1 MPPRAA
7 WAILLA
13 AVSGSCV
20 PQEPV
25 QPVSAV
31 EAPAADPE
39 IRIGLVVDA
48 ARATLGGGGALRVSD
63 PDEGPLIDIPAQST
77 VEVVPR
83 VRAVGLVGVTLA
95 IARPLLVV
103 QSVDSGAPVRVNGRD
118 YRGTVEVHR
127 GLNGVVVI
135 NRVGLEAYLTGVVA
149 AEMGRRGPGEEEALK
164 AQAVVSRTY
173 ALRNKGRHADQGFD
187 LLADVGDQVY
197 VGIVT
202 ENAMATAAVQATRG
216 EILSYNGAPIDAFFF
231 STCAGRTED
240 GVAAFAGANR
250 PYLRSVDDHDPSG
263 IAWCAS
269 SPRFRWRESWTRA
282 ELTTILRRTL
292 PANNLTTTAV
302 TDLTEMRVL
311 ERTTSGRIA
320 TLELSGRAG
329 RTAVRGQAIRRVL
342 EPTGGGILR
351 SNDFTVRLSRV
362 GGKIERIDIDG
373 RGNGHGVGMCQWGAV
388 GRSRA
393 GEIYPHILSSYFPG
407 TELRRA
413 F

>member
-1 MPPRAA
+1 MRPSAA

-13 AVSGSCV
+13 AASGSCV
-20 PQEPV
+20 PQEPA
-25 QPVSAV
+25 QPVTPV
-31 EAPAADPE
+31 EALVMDPE
-39 IRIGLVVDA
+39 IRIGLVVNA
-48 ARATLGGGGALRVSD
+48 VQATLGGGGALRISD
-63 PDEGPLIDIPAQST
+63 PEEGPLVEIPARST
-77 VEVVPR
+77 VELIPR
-83 VRAVGLVGVTLA
+83 VRAVGLRGIVPT
-95 IARPLLVV
+95 IARQVLEV
-103 QSVDSGAPVRVNGRD
+103 QAVDSGAPVRVNGRE
-118 YRGTVEVHR
+118 YRGTLELR
-127 GLNGVVVI
+127 GGPSGVIVI

-149 AEMGRRGPGEEEALK
+149 AEMGRRAPGEEEALK

-173 ALRNKGRHADQGFD
+173 AIRNKGRHADQGFD

-197 VGIVT
+197 AGIVT
-202 ENAMATAAVQATRG
+202 ENPMATAAVVATRG
-216 EILSYNGAPIDAFFF
+216 EILTYNGAPIDAFFF

-240 GVAAFAGANR
+240 GASAFAGADR

-269 SPRFRWRESWTRA
+269 SPRFRWSESWTRA
-282 ELTTILRRTL
+282 ELAAILKRTL
-292 PANNLTTTAV
+292 PANNLPTTVV

-311 ERTTSGRIA
+311 ERTGSGRIA
-320 TLELSGRAG
+320 TLELAGRAG
-329 RTAVRGQAIRRVL
+329 RTVVRGQTIRRVL
-342 EPTGGGILR
+342 SPTGGGLLR

-407 TELRRA
+407 TELQRA

>member
-1 MPPRAA
+1 MRPSAA

-13 AVSGSCV
+13 VASGSCV
-20 PQEPV
+20 PQEPA
-25 QPVSAV
+25 QPITPV
-31 EAPAADPE
+31 EAPGVDPE
-39 IRIGLVVDA
+39 IRIGLVVGA
-48 ARATLGGGGALRVSD
+48 ARATLGGGGALRISD
-63 PDEGPLIDIPAQST
+63 PDEGPLAEIPAQST
-77 VEVVPR
+77 VELVPG
-83 VRAVGLVGVTLA
+83 VRSVGLRGITPT
-95 IARPLLVV
+95 IARQLLEV
-103 QSVDSGAPVRVNGRD
+103 QAVDSGAPIRINGRD
-118 YRGTVEVHR
+118 YHGAVELRG
-127 GLNGVVVI
+127 GPNGVIVI
-135 NRVGLEAYLTGVVA
+135 NRVDLEAYLDGVVS
-149 AEMGRRGPGEEEALK
+149 AEMGRRAPGEEEALK

-173 ALRNKGRHADQGFD
+173 AIRNTGRHADQGFD

-202 ENAMATAAVQATRG
+202 ENPMATAAVVATRG
-216 EILSYNGAPIDAFFF
+216 EILTYNGGPIEAFFF
-231 STCAGRTED
+231 STCAGHTED
-240 GVAAFAGANR
+240 GVAAFAGADR

-269 SPRFRWRESWTRA
+269 SPRFRWSESWTRA
-282 ELTTILRRTL
+282 ELATILKRTL
-292 PANNLTTTAV
+292 PANSLPTTAAA
-302 TDLTEMRVL
+302 DLSEMRVL
-311 ERTTSGRIA
+311 DRTGSGRIA
-320 TLELSGRAG
+320 TLELAGRTG

-342 EPTGGGILR
+342 APTGGGILR

-407 TELRRA
+407 TDLQRV